1 MCYLNELSKKKRE
14 EKHRF
19 PFQSPPDLKQS
30 AVITGWGGV
39 AGDGGVRGGTTV
51 LKGGTSLRAVRP
63 TLLRTRTEKVA

>member
-1 MCYLNELSKKKRE
+1 MCYLNELSKKKKRE

-39 AGDGGVRGGTTV
+39 AGGRGG
-51 LKGGTSLRAVRP
+51 GGGGNGAQGRDFFAGRP
-63 TLLRTRTEKVA
+63 TDLPSHKK